1 MKRILLGTT
10 ALLCAV
16 QLFGADTA
24 SAAGFMV
31 RENSAEGLAT
41 AEAGNGSRAD
51 EPSTVFNN
59 PAGMTRL
66 SGTQLQ
72 FGSAVVF
79 PSMEFIGGASVF
91 GAPIPGDSGGNP
103 GQITG
108 IPHLYAVF
116 DVSDRLKAGIGVTVP
131 FGNVVNY
138 TPTWSGRYVGIKT
151 AALSAD
157 INPSLAFRL
166 TDSVS
171 IGGGVSAQYF
181 KLEAS
186 SAIAQ
191 FLILAP
197 SVPDATFLFKADD
210 WAFGYNFGVLAD
222 VGANTRFGLTYRSKV
237 DHRIK
242 GTLNFTGASPLLG
255 LVNGAASA
263 DVSLPATI
271 GASLTHDYN
280 SAWSVSSDV
289 QFNQWSTF
297 KQVIINSA
305 NAPVT
310 NVEGY
315 KDSWMISLGAV
326 YRATDAMTWRAGV
339 AWDQSPV
346 TDRFRTVGVPDT
358 DRYMIG
364 IGAGYQFNAMTA
376 FDLAYSHY
384 FAAEHGSM
392 NTSVNNTDSITHAV
406 MLNGEYNN
414 SLDYV
419 ALSFRFKL

>member
-1 MKRILLGTT
+1 MKRIILGTT
-10 ALLCAV
+10 ALLCAA
-16 QLFGADTA
+16 QLFGSDRA

-72 FGSAVVF
+72 VGSAVVF
-79 PSMEFIGGASVF
+79 PSISFNGGASVF
-91 GAPIPGDSGGNP
+91 GTPIPGDNGGNS

-116 DVSDRLKAGIGVTVP
+116 DLTDRLKGGIGISVP
-131 FGNVVNY
+131 FGNTVNY
-138 TPTWSGRYVGIKT
+138 TPNWAGRYVGIKT

-157 INPSLAFRL
+157 VNPSLAYRL
-166 TDSVS
+166 TDSIS

-197 SVPDATFLFKADD
+197 TVPDATFLFKADD

-222 VGANTRFGLTYRSKV
+222 AGGGTRFGLTYRSKV

-271 GASLTHDYN
+271 GASVTHDYD
-280 SAWSVSSDV
+280 SAWSVSADV

-297 KQVIINSA
+297 KQVVINSA
-305 NAPVT
+305 NAPFT
-310 NVEGY
+310 NVEDY
-315 KDSWMISLGAV
+315 KDSWMISLGTV
-326 YRATDAMTWRAGV
+326 YRASDAMTWRAGIG
-339 AWDQSPV
+339 WDQSPV
-346 TDRFRTVGVPDT
+346 TDHFRTVGVPDT
-358 DRYMIG
+358 DRYMVG
-364 IGAGYQFNAMTA
+364 VGAGYQFNPMASVDA
-376 FDLAYSHY
+376 AYSHY

-392 NTSVNNTDSITHAV
+392 NTSVNNTDIVTHAV
-406 MLNGEYNN
+406 MLSGKYSNM
-414 SLDYV
+414 LDYV